1 MSLWLPCDLTT
12 IYRLDT
18 KWGIDLVS
26 DVLLAQMTS
35 NIFRYVRLR
44 KNFINDFIT
53 TVCLSHEPATTY
65 RPDTKWGQGLVSQ
78 VLQVQLTYNFVTLL
92 DMLGWRKNF
101 TNDIIMIFTWP
112 SYNLQTRYKIRT
124 RFKDAREK
132 STLWSI

>member
-1 MSLWLPCDLTT
+1 MSSWLPCDLTT

-53 TVCLSHEPATTY
+53 TVCLSHE
-65 RPDTKWGQGLVSQ
+65 PDTKWGQGLVSQ